1 MQLFELVSPRLF
13 RPLAGPNRAF
23 YAELLLLLWEECRHT
38 ADYSISRAEAVW
50 RAEDYFAALAK
61 PLALDADG
69 AGDEDEQPTR
79 DPHTLAVGFLLRL
92 RRTGWLEEQPG
103 SYEGEASLAFVPEVT
118 PLLEALEEI
127 LNPRVVTYTG
137 KLYKAWQLLG
147 SIGQEKSPYENV
159 LREVDA
165 DLDALNR
172 SLRALNASIGH
183 YIDRLTRNRTPQEVL
198 ELFDQYEEKVVA
210 AAYHR
215 FKTSDNLFNYRAYL
229 EEELDDCEENY
240 LPQLAFDYAR
250 VERCAPNEAT
260 PAVRA
265 LIQKQRDALEE
276 MSLLMREIDASHIR
290 YRKRAVQRAQFLLL
304 SDRSSQG
311 SVTALL
317 RRYAEDIRTPEQL
330 FEPDDGPVAK
340 RLHLYPAAVFGEKFL
355 YPPAAQRTA
364 EPLAPVR
371 TEVFDPEQ
379 LKKEQQLLL
388 DYARLAVTEE
398 NVALLARQALAARP
412 QVNAALL
419 ADEYPNDCARIIGL
433 HTYSQSPHRD
443 YDIQLTAGRKNM
455 ATINMLEETANYLLN
470 HCFVLGGVEDQRA
483 KYLYVQDHLDEVRAV
498 FAPLGYSVLLYPAP
512 LQAAALVNGHEGSQ
526 ARLLKYESILLL
538 VLRLLYLQKR
548 ESLAANADEVLV
560 TVEEVQTELQ
570 KMNLPRRLDQKT
582 LENLMRTLRR
592 YNLARPVGR
601 LSGLDSRIE
610 VFPTVLLALPD
621 ADLADAAA
629 ESGRTRTEL
638 GLYERPEEAGE
649 GEE

>member
-69 AGDEDEQPTR
+69 AGDEEEQPTR

-250 VERCAPNEAT
+250 VERSDTCRACTHPEAAGRAGRDEPAHARDRCKPHPLPQAGCAAGT
-260 PAVRA
+260 VPAAERPFFA
-265 LIQKQRDALEE
+265 GQRHRPA
-276 MSLLMREIDASHIR
+276 AP
-290 YRKRAVQRAQFLLL
+290 
-304 SDRSSQG
+304 
-311 SVTALL
+311 L
-317 RRYAEDIRTPEQL
+317 RRGHPHS
-330 FEPDDGPVAK
+330 G
-340 RLHLYPAAVFGEKFL
+340 AAV
-355 YPPAAQRTA
+355 
-364 EPLAPVR
+364 
-371 TEVFDPEQ
+371 
-379 LKKEQQLLL
+379 
-388 DYARLAVTEE
+388 
-398 NVALLARQALAARP
+398 
-412 QVNAALL
+412 
-419 ADEYPNDCARIIGL
+419 
-433 HTYSQSPHRD
+433 
-443 YDIQLTAGRKNM
+443 
-455 ATINMLEETANYLLN
+455 
-470 HCFVLGGVEDQRA
+470 
-483 KYLYVQDHLDEVRAV
+483 
-498 FAPLGYSVLLYPAP
+498 
-512 LQAAALVNGHEGSQ
+512 
-526 ARLLKYESILLL
+526 
-538 VLRLLYLQKR
+538 
-548 ESLAANADEVLV
+548 
-560 TVEEVQTELQ
+560 
-570 KMNLPRRLDQKT
+570 
-582 LENLMRTLRR
+582 
-592 YNLARPVGR
+592 
-601 LSGLDSRIE
+601 
-610 VFPTVLLALPD
+610 
-621 ADLADAAA
+621 
-629 ESGRTRTEL
+629 
-638 GLYERPEEAGE
+638 
-649 GEE
+649 

>member
-38 ADYSISRAEAVW
+38 ADYSISRAEAVS

-92 RRTGWLEEQPG
+92 RRTGWLEETPG
-103 SYEGEASLAFVPEVT
+103 SYEGEASLAFVPEVA

-147 SIGQEKSPYENV
+147 GIGQEKSPYENV
-159 LREVDA
+159 LREVDS

-371 TEVFDPEQ
+371 TEAFDPEQ
-379 LKKEQQLLL
+379 LRREQQLLL

-412 QVNAALL
+412 QVNASAL
-419 ADEYPNDCARIIGL
+419 AEEYPGDFARIIGL

-443 YDIQLTAGRKNM
+443 YDIQLTGNWVERGGFRF
-455 ATINMLEETANYLLN
+455 ED
-470 HCFVLGGVEDQRA
+470 FVLTRRRE
-483 KYLYVQDHLDEVRAV
+483 EE
-498 FAPLGYSVLLYPAP
+498 
-512 LQAAALVNGHEGSQ
+512 NGNH
-526 ARLLKYESILLL
+526 
-538 VLRLLYLQKR
+538 
-548 ESLAANADEVLV
+548 
-560 TVEEVQTELQ
+560 
-570 KMNLPRRLDQKT
+570 
-582 LENLMRTLRR
+582 
-592 YNLARPVGR
+592 
-601 LSGLDSRIE
+601 
-610 VFPTVLLALPD
+610 
-621 ADLADAAA
+621 
-629 ESGRTRTEL
+629 
-638 GLYERPEEAGE
+638 
-649 GEE
+649 